1 MRPSMILHF
10 TKTAAISALIL
21 ATTPAMALIHGE
33 LSVGQRSGNFEQSGS
48 SGKTLSGQ
56 TVEIAGYLDPI
67 PLVPIGVGVRLVS
80 DAFDA
85 KIADHGFKS
94 MTSTAIVPEV
104 TAWLPFSL
112 IMDLVPFARVGYTA
126 VSAYKATA
134 EASVGGVTASGS
146 VVLKSTGPRLAAGLN
161 YEPSLLPISVSVAFE
176 QSSETLSISE
186 GKVGG
191 VDLTSGAKDIT
202 FNNTAILVGVKA
214 GI

>member
-1 MRPSMILHF
+1 MILHF

-126 VSAYKATA
+126 VSAYKATT
-134 EASVGGVTASGS
+134 EASVAGVTASGS
-146 VVLKSTGPRLAAGLN
+146 VVLKSTGPRIAAGLN
-161 YEPSLLPISVSVAFE
+161 YEGLPFMAVSLAFE

-186 GKVGG
+186 GKIGG
-191 VDLTSGAKDIT
+191 VDLSAGAKDIT